1 MNLKFAAAAVVAG
14 VSLVAVGVW
23 YGAARAAVAEPGS
36 VDDPLVTKSYVEQLV
51 AGLADKAYVDQ
62 AVAGRADKA
71 YVDQALK
78 GLVDKSYLETR
89 LSLMNA
95 SYQVVTLAKG
105 QRMIGESGT
114 EMVLRAG
121 KATAIVSAK
130 GGVLDA
136 TGGVDLGQGETVKPN
151 HLLVIPVA
159 DGRGLNATTD
169 VILIV
174 KGNYSVR
181 LAGQ

>member
-1 MNLKFAAAAVVAG
+1 
-14 VSLVAVGVW
+14 
-23 YGAARAAVAEPGS
+23 
-36 VDDPLVTKSYVEQLV
+36 
-51 AGLADKAYVDQ
+51 
-62 AVAGRADKA
+62 
-71 YVDQALK
+71 
-78 GLVDKSYLETR
+78 
-89 LSLMNA
+89 
-95 SYQVVTLAKG
+95 
-105 QRMIGESGT
+105 
-114 EMVLRAG
+114 MVLRAG

-136 TGGVDLGQGETVKPN
+136 TGSVDLGQGETVKPN

-174 KGNYSVR
+174 KSNYSVR

>member
-1 MNLKFAAAAVVAG
+1 
-14 VSLVAVGVW
+14 VGVW

-95 SYQVVTLAKG
+95 SYQ
-105 QRMIGESGT
+105 S
-114 EMVLRAG
+114 
-121 KATAIVSAK
+121 
-130 GGVLDA
+130 
-136 TGGVDLGQGETVKPN
+136 
-151 HLLVIPVA
+151 
-159 DGRGLNATTD
+159 
-169 VILIV
+169 
-174 KGNYSVR
+174 
-181 LAGQ
+181 